1 MSLILFGVSGM
12 GIWFWIVTSSDP
24 GAGTW
29 KSWIWAMLVLP
40 GLGSKAGTKAEK
52 ACLRVWSS
60 SKLRPPPDTSSSS
73 YTHAHTPKDH
83 SYTLDDFICL
93 GETQSKSKL
102 KLPTHTEYGQ
112 LK

>member
-73 YTHAHTPKDH
+73 YTHAHQKITLTHSMISYALEKPKARAN
-83 SYTLDDFICL
+83 
-93 GETQSKSKL
+93 
-102 KLPTHTEYGQ
+102 
-112 LK
+112 